1 MKIQASLLSK
11 IIPEYYT
18 SQAWLDT
25 EKKTQKTK
33 KYIWSR
39 ITHLKNQ
46 TETLHSKLFG
56 RYNKREPKPMSSNS
70 SQKRIIKKH
79 LKGDET

>member
-25 EKKTQKTK
+25 EKKNPQKNKK
-33 KYIWSR
+33 KYMISYNPSQ
-39 ITHLKNQ
+39 K
-46 TETLHSKLFG
+46 SKL
-56 RYNKREPKPMSSNS
+56 KPCILNS
-70 SQKRIIKKH
+70 SADIIRENLNQCHQTHHKKRIIKKAF
-79 LKGDET
+79 KR

>member
-25 EKKTQKTK
+25 EKKPSKYKK
-33 KYIWSR
+33 KYMISYNPSQ
-39 ITHLKNQ
+39 NQ

-70 SQKRIIKKH
+70 SQKKDYKKSI
-79 LKGDET
+79 

>member
-25 EKKTQKTK
+25 EKKPSKNK
-33 KYIWSR
+33 KNIWSR

-70 SQKRIIKKH
+70 SQKKDYKKSI
-79 LKGDET
+79 

>member
-25 EKKTQKTK
+25 EKKPSKNK
-33 KYIWSR
+33 KIYMISYNPSQ
-39 ITHLKNQ
+39 IK

-70 SQKRIIKKH
+70 SQKKDYKKAF
-79 LKGDET
+79 KR

>member
-25 EKKTQKTK
+25 EKKPSKNK
-33 KYIWSR
+33 KNI
-39 ITHLKNQ
+39 
-46 TETLHSKLFG
+46 
-56 RYNKREPKPMSSNS
+56 
-70 SQKRIIKKH
+70 
-79 LKGDET
+79 